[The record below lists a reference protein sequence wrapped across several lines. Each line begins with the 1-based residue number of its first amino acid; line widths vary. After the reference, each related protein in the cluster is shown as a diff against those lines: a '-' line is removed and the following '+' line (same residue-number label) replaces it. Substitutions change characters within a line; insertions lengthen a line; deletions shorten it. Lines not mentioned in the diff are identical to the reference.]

1 MKLDLSQY
9 THINLAFGVLDETG
23 AFTFDGQSFVSSVV
37 TASHAAGTKVLLSL
51 GGWTQSKFIS
61 TILKSTTA
69 RAAFL
74 KNIVSYVNTNGLDG
88 IDLDW
93 EYPGRLGDTCNAFDA
108 ANDTPN
114 YLSFVQDLRKAFTT
128 QFGSGKKL
136 ITMAVRVEPF
146 DVNGTPSTD
155 VSAFAKVVDF
165 ANIMQYDING
175 GWNNVT
181 GPNAPLNFETGK
193 GTQLSFVSAIDA
205 WTGAGWPANQLV
217 AGVGFYGRATTASE
231 DMTQDPTNQYQPQSQ
246 VVPLGDSDDAPW
258 NDPCAG
264 TTTNSGVWKWTNLRS
279 QGVLTDPSTAAAPWV
294 RQWDSVSQTPWL
306 FNPSTK

>member
-1 MKLDLSQY
+1 
-9 THINLAFGVLDETG
+9 
-23 AFTFDGQSFVSSVV
+23 
-37 TASHAAGTKVLLSL
+37 
-51 GGWTQSKFIS
+51 
-61 TILKSTTA
+61 
-69 RAAFL
+69 
-74 KNIVSYVNTNGLDG
+74 
-88 IDLDW
+88 
-93 EYPGRLGDTCNAFDA
+93 
-108 ANDTPN
+108 
-114 YLSFVQDLRKAFTT
+114 
-128 QFGSGKKL
+128 
-136 ITMAVRVEPF
+136 MAVRVEPF

-306 FNPSTK
+306 FNPSTKQFISYDDPQSIKAKMDYASSKGLAGAMVWSMEMDYNGELLTAWFLDLRQ